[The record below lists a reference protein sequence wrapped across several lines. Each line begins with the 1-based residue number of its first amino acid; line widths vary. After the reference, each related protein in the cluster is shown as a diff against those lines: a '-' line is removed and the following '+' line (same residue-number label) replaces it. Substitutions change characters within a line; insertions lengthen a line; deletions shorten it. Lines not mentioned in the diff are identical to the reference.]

1 MIDLSHVKMTIIM
14 FNINH
19 YVIVLCTFSV
29 LITVLAKFPHHK
41 FQVLQ
46 PYNKTSDL
54 YRHLVLYYS
63 YILLVRMVVVRCNCK
78 QIIWCNRNQINLA
91 IALTRLMGL

>member
-46 PYNKTSDL
+46 LFYAILIFCWSEWLLLDVIANKSFG
-54 YRHLVLYYS
+54 V
-63 YILLVRMVVVRCNCK
+63 IVIK
-78 QIIWCNRNQINLA
+78 
-91 IALTRLMGL
+91 LTWQSH